1 MVNQIEE
8 LMRRATNRDR
18 DERLAVAR
26 YRARSRKGVSVL
38 AHHLEPQSRR
48 MPDADRD
55 RFQTAVSEQMATFS
69 RAPFSGPVALKID
82 LATTGQNAPQAH
94 TIVKNLLDLL
104 GKRRA
109 GVPGKHRHLLYKDD
123 SQIEAL
129 SVSCRHGEDYPMIHV
144 AGRPLSA
151 LLGDMEFAAEAI
163 RADEMENYENVYRR
177 EQEEEAIEDL
187 RELMRDEREQR
198 ERMGDDLYEAYHKML
213 RWSAQRALLER
224 SGIDIP
230 VLAWMYGRPK
240 GATSILQ
247 PDQWAQLIGQSKLRL
262 QLGDLPITPAAL
274 GPLSARLRKR
284 LQPSSSGGTGSSIR
298 C

>member
-1 MVNQIEE
+1 MVKQIEE

-38 AHHLEPQSRR
+38 VHHLEPQSKR

-163 RADEMENYENVYRR
+163 RAD
-177 EQEEEAIEDL
+177 DG
-187 RELMRDEREQR
+187 EL
-198 ERMGDDLYEAYHKML
+198 
-213 RWSAQRALLER
+213 
-224 SGIDIP
+224 
-230 VLAWMYGRPK
+230 
-240 GATSILQ
+240 
-247 PDQWAQLIGQSKLRL
+247 
-262 QLGDLPITPAAL
+262 
-274 GPLSARLRKR
+274 
-284 LQPSSSGGTGSSIR
+284 
-298 C
+298 

>member
-1 MVNQIEE
+1 
-8 LMRRATNRDR
+8 
-18 DERLAVAR
+18 
-26 YRARSRKGVSVL
+26 
-38 AHHLEPQSRR
+38 

-163 RADEMENYENVYRR
+163 RAD
-177 EQEEEAIEDL
+177 DG
-187 RELMRDEREQR
+187 EL
-198 ERMGDDLYEAYHKML
+198 
-213 RWSAQRALLER
+213 
-224 SGIDIP
+224 
-230 VLAWMYGRPK
+230 
-240 GATSILQ
+240 
-247 PDQWAQLIGQSKLRL
+247 
-262 QLGDLPITPAAL
+262 
-274 GPLSARLRKR
+274 
-284 LQPSSSGGTGSSIR
+284 
-298 C
+298 